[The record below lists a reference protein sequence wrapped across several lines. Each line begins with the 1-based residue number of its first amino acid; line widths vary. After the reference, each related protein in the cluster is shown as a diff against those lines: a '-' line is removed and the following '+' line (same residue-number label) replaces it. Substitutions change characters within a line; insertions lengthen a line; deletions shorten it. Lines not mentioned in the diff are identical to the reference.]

1 MPEKIEGVGPGR
13 VSGSRYEN
21 FQTYLWDSVCSAG
34 VSFCFLE
41 RGFRKV
47 FLKDKEIFGKNFLRH
62 ARVRDTKRPREDRTL
77 RRHDLKMN

>member
-1 MPEKIEGVGPGR
+1 MPEKNRRAWAGCA
-13 VSGSRYEN
+13 SGSRYEYL
-21 FQTYLWDSVCSAG
+21 QTYLWDSVCSAG

-47 FLKDKEIFGKNFLRH
+47 FLKDKEIFGKKFLRH

>member
-1 MPEKIEGVGPGR
+1 MPKEAWGR
-13 VSGSRYEN
+13 AADAAADMSESE
-21 FQTYLWDSVCSAG
+21 TYLWDSVCSAG

-47 FLKDKEIFGKNFLRH
+47 FLKDKEIFGKKFLRH